1 MELLFGKKSV
11 SDHLRSF
18 CKWLFKAVRQSAKLL
33 TIFKEHVFRCA
44 NAHTSLIYSER
55 GRDRLQAVETIMT

>member
-11 SDHLRSF
+11 SDLLRSF
-18 CKWLFKAVRQSAKLL
+18 CKWLFKAVRQSVKFL
-33 TIFKEHVFRCA
+33 TTFQEHVFRCA
-44 NAHTSLIYSER
+44 NAHTSSIYSER